1 MRVLLALA
9 VAACAGGIWAQA
21 PGPKPEESEVARA
34 RLEVERLKGLVEMG
48 AIPRAQLTKAE
59 EAVEE
64 ARDNALMRSN
74 ISQQDLTEEKADEL
88 VAAAGRQFER
98 RKNAF
103 DESKRLVESGLAPE
117 ISLSA
122 ALQDLDFARRQ
133 CELVETRARLAR
145 EMAQMAEAEAALEE
159 RLARAPAE
167 ARAIAE
173 RFDGDGI
180 FTPQIFRQVEA
191 AYESRF
197 GKTLPVS
204 ANGETAIHRAL
215 GFDHR
220 GRVDVALRPDQPE
233 GVWLREYLVAR
244 RIPFFAFRQA
254 VPGKATGAH
263 IHLGPIS
270 GHIQAGG

>member
-1 MRVLLALA
+1 MALA
-9 VAACAGGIWAQA
+9 VVVCAGRMWAQA

-48 AIPRAQLTKAE
+48 AVPRAQLTKAE

-64 ARDNALMRSN
+64 ARDSALLRSN
-74 ISQQDLTEEKADEL
+74 IQQQDLTEEKADEL
-88 VAAAGRQFER
+88 VAAAGRQFDR

-103 DESKRLVESGLAPE
+103 DEAKRLVETGIAPE
-117 ISLSA
+117 VSLSA

-204 ANGETAIHRAL
+204 ANGETAVHRAL